1 MIRVVG
7 VRKALD
13 CRVPPGGGHRDPK
26 MVEDRAAAQEDFP
39 PRAVGGQD
47 YPHTVG
53 EQVKPRTVES
63 PPPGLG
69 VVQ

>member
-7 VRKALD
+7 VRETLD
-13 CRVPPGGGHRDPK
+13 GRVPAGGGHRDPK
-26 MVEDRAAAQEDFP
+26 MVENRAAAQKDFA
-39 PRAVGGQD
+39 PRAIGGQD